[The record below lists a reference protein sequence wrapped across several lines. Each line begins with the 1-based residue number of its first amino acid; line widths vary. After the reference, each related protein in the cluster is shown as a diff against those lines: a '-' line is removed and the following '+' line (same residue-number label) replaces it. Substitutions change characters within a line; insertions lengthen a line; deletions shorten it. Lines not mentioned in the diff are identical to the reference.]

1 MSVSIKKLS
10 DDVFEVTVAKTSTTT
25 HTVTVTDQSLS
36 DLSDSN
42 VTKTQLLEFSFRF
55 LLEREPNTSI
65 LSSFDINVISRYFSD
80 YKDEV
85 MAKASSNLR
94 EAAARGGQII
104 LITEERGVSEV
115 DFADAVITV
124 PNVDPLLAPILLA
137 VPAQI
142 LAYLTAVEKG
152 TDVDQPRNLAKSVTV
167 E

>member
-1 MSVSIKKLS
+1 MSISIKKLN

-25 HTVTVTDQSLS
+25 HTVTVTDLSLS

-85 MAKASSNLR
+85 RRWCDESQN
-94 EAAARGGQII
+94 
-104 LITEERGVSEV
+104 
-115 DFADAVITV
+115 
-124 PNVDPLLAPILLA
+124 
-137 VPAQI
+137 
-142 LAYLTAVEKG
+142 
-152 TDVDQPRNLAKSVTV
+152 
-167 E
+167 